1 MVRVKRGNVAAKR
14 RKKYLKLAKGYVG
27 SNSRLST
34 MAGEQVIQSL
44 NFAYIG
50 RKLKKRNFRRI
61 WIYRINA
68 ASRARENMYSKLI
81 GCLRNLN
88 VFLNRKILAYLAFT
102 DLCSFNVVER
112 KSRTSGIYQQNL
124 SQKQEKV
131 KELALT
137 I

>member
-34 MAGEQVIQSL
+34 MASKQVVQSL

-50 RKLKKRNFRRI
+50 RRLKKRDFRRI

-68 ASRARENMYSKLI
+68 ATRARQNIYSKFI
-81 GCLRNLN
+81 GCLRNLDI
-88 VFLNRKILAYLAFT
+88 FLDRKILSFLAFT
-102 DLCSFNVVER
+102 DFSAFSVIERESR
-112 KSRTSGIYQQNL
+112 KSAIF
-124 SQKQEKV
+124 KK
-131 KELALT
+131 
-137 I
+137 

>member
-14 RKKYLKLAKGYVG
+14 RKKYLNLAKGYVG

-34 MAGEQVIQSL
+34 MAGEQVVQSL

-68 ASRARENMYSKLI
+68 ASRARKNIYSTFI
-81 GCLRNLN
+81 GSIRKMN
-88 VFLNRKILAYLAFT
+88 VFLDRKILAFLAFN
-102 DLCSFNVVER
+102 DLSSFNFIER
-112 KSRTSGIYQQNL
+112 QSKANL
-124 SQKQEKV
+124 S
-131 KELALT
+131 
-137 I
+137 